1 MTFRVL
7 SLSGGGFMGFYS
19 ALLLAE
25 IEDRIEGPI
34 AERFDLVAGTSIGGI
49 IALGLAAGV
58 PARDIVASFERHG
71 EAIFSGRSAPRSPHQ
86 LAIDVMRYIRG
97 AKYTSDALAATISE
111 ILGEMK
117 MSDLGTRVLV
127 PAVDID
133 AGRPHI
139 FRGPGCARSGP
150 LRALDVALA
159 TSAAP
164 TIFPMHVIDGIHYAD
179 GGVFAQSPDIL
190 AMTEAK
196 ARFKQCE
203 EDIAMLSVGTT
214 TQGFEFGPLRSPSL
228 GLTDWVENQRMLR
241 LSWAMQQQCA
251 GLVVGET
258 LGARYLRLD
267 SPQST
272 HDAAVLGLDVA
283 APEARSRL
291 RAMARSR
298 ISGLSP
304 QEAAWITSELSGP
317 VLPAEAAE

>member
-7 SLSGGGFMGFYS
+7 CLSGGGFMGFYS

-25 IEDRIEGPI
+25 IEERIEGPL
-34 AERFDLVAGTSIGGI
+34 ASRFDLVAGTSIGGI
-49 IALGLAAGV
+49 IGLGIAAGV

-71 EAIFSGRSAPRSPHQ
+71 ETIFSGRSAPKSPHE
-86 LAIDVMRYIRG
+86 LAFDVLRYIRG
-97 AKYTSDALAATISE
+97 AKYTSDALSATITE
-111 ILGEMK
+111 ILGEMR
-117 MSDLGTRVLV
+117 MCDLKTRVLV

-139 FRGPGCARSGP
+139 FRGPGCTRNDD

-164 TIFPMHVIDGIHYAD
+164 TIFPVHVIDGVHYAD

-190 AMTEAK
+190 ALSEAK
-196 ARFKQCE
+196 ARFGQCDD
-203 EDIAMLSVGTT
+203 DIAMLSIGTT

-228 GLTDWVENQRMLR
+228 GLTDWVENQRMIR

-251 GLVVGET
+251 SMVAGDM

-267 SPQST
+267 SSQSVY
-272 HDAAVLGLDVA
+272 DAAVLGLDVA
-283 APEARSRL
+283 APEARARL

-298 ISGLSP
+298 IAALSP
-304 QEAAWITSELSGP
+304 QEAAWISAELCSST
-317 VLPAEAAE
+317 LPAAAAE